1 MTQSHFNRSNLSKI
15 MSWHAYQ
22 RLEKWT
28 LKQQAGIPYPLSVK
42 AYFHV
47 APGRFYLSKQLEAI
61 IIKLINKGTQGRAM
75 KVKNAGRYI
84 DKSKVVTDVIG
95 RDRKIGSGEWVKDK
109 DIQIG
114 ASDIRI
120 ELPGIVWNC
129 EIKIGKDKQ
138 GANQKLFEQQSIL
151 LGQHYSIVKTLDDF
165 FEQYEKLSIS

>member
-1 MTQSHFNRSNLSKI
+1 MTQPHFKRSNLSKI
-15 MSWHAYQ
+15 MTWQAYQ

-28 LKQQAGIPYPLSVK
+28 LKQQSGMPYPLSVK
-42 AYFHV
+42 AFFHV
-47 APGRFYLSKQLEAI
+47 APGRFYLSKQLEKI

-95 RDRKIGSGEWVKDK
+95 MERKIGTGEWVKDK

-129 EIKIGKDKQ
+129 EIKIGKDSQ
-138 GANQKLFEQQSIL
+138 GPNQKLFEHQSIL
-151 LGQHYSIVKTLDDF
+151 LGQHYTIVKTLDDF
-165 FEQYEKLSIS
+165 FEQYKTITS